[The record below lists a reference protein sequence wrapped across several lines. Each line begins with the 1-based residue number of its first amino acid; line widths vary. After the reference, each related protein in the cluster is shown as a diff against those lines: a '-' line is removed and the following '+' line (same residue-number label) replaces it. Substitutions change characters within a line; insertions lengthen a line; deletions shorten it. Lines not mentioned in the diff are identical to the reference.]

1 MLINFDHDKIFAG
14 ARQSIYE
21 RQQEH
26 EYGIRQYILSVYLYM
41 ALALIITAITS
52 VVFVSSITF
61 INLILNSPLKWI
73 LAIAPVVMVLCIGKI
88 TEMSKPLALISL
100 SIFAVLI
107 GLSLSSIFL
116 ILTNENIV
124 SSFLTIATTFT
135 VISIYGY
142 ITKKDLGT
150 VGSFL
155 LMVIIGIII
164 VSIINLLFEASRLQF
179 IMSVIGV
186 IIFTL
191 FTAYDTQRIR
201 NIYYKTRGD
210 EILADNLAIYG
221 ALLLYTDFIN
231 LFVRRLQLIGMH
243 RN

>member
-1 MLINFDHDKIFAG
+1 MKFDHDKIFAG
-14 ARQSIYE
+14 SRQSIYE
-21 RQQEH
+21 RQH
-26 EYGIRQYILSVYLYM
+26 DYEYGIRQYIISVYLYM
-41 ALALIITAITS
+41 ALALVVTAITS
-52 VVFVSSITF
+52 AMFISSTTF

-73 LAIAPVVMVLCIGKI
+73 LALAPIVMVLCIGKI
-88 TEMSKPLALISL
+88 LEMSKPSALISL

-107 GLSLSSIFL
+107 GLSLSSILL

-124 SSFLTIATTFT
+124 STFLTIATTFT

-142 ITKKDLGT
+142 ATKKDLGSI
-150 VGSFL
+150 GSFL
-155 LMVIIGIII
+155 LMSIIGIMIA
-164 VSIINLLFEASRLQF
+164 SIINLLFEDSRLQF
-179 IMSVIGV
+179 IMSVAGV

-231 LFVRRLQLIGMH
+231 LFVCRLQLLGERH
-243 RN
+243 N

>member
-1 MLINFDHDKIFAG
+1 MRFDRDKIFAG

-21 RQQEH
+21 HQQEH

-41 ALALIITAITS
+41 ALALVITAITS
-52 VVFVSSITF
+52 VVFVSSTTF

-73 LAIAPVVMVLCIGKI
+73 LAIAPIVMVLCIGKI
-88 TEMSKPLALISL
+88 LEMSKPSALISL

-107 GLSLSSIFL
+107 GLSFSSIFL

-124 SSFLTIATTFT
+124 STFFTIATTFT

-150 VGSFL
+150 IGSFL
-155 LMVIIGIII
+155 LMGIIGIMIA
-164 VSIINLLFEASRLQF
+164 SIINLLFEDSRLQF
-179 IMSVIGV
+179 IMSVAGV

-231 LFVRRLQLIGMH
+231 LFVRRLQLIGTR

>member
-1 MLINFDHDKIFAG
+1 MRFDHDKIFAG
-14 ARQSIYE
+14 SRQSIYE
-21 RQQEH
+21 RQYEY

-41 ALALIITAITS
+41 ALALVITAITS
-52 VVFVSSITF
+52 AIFISSVTF

-88 TEMSKPLALISL
+88 TEMSKPSALISL
-100 SIFAVLI
+100 SIFAALI

-124 SSFLTIATTFT
+124 STFLTIATTFT

-142 ITKKDLGT
+142 ATKKDLGSI
-150 VGSFL
+150 GSFL
-155 LMVIIGIII
+155 LMVIIGMIIA
-164 VSIINLLFEASRLQF
+164 SIINLFFEGSKLQF

-201 NIYYKTRGD
+201 NIYYKTRGN
-210 EILADNLAIYG
+210 EILADKLAIYG

-231 LFVRRLQLIGMH
+231 LFVCRLQLIGTR

>member
-41 ALALIITAITS
+41 TLALIITATTS
-52 VVFVSSITF
+52 VVFVSSTTF

-155 LMVIIGIII
+155 LMVIIGMIIA
-164 VSIINLLFEASRLQF
+164 SIINLLFEASRLQF

>member
-1 MLINFDHDKIFAG
+1 
-14 ARQSIYE
+14 
-21 RQQEH
+21 
-26 EYGIRQYILSVYLYM
+26 M
-41 ALALIITAITS
+41 ALALVITAITS
-52 VVFVSSITF
+52 ALFISSTTF
-61 INLILNSPLKWI
+61 TNLILNSPLKWI
-73 LAIAPVVMVLCIGKI
+73 LAIVPVVMVLCIGKI
-88 TEMSKPLALISL
+88 TEMSKPSALISL

-124 SSFLTIATTFT
+124 STFFTIAATFT

-142 ITKKDLGT
+142 ITKKDLGS

-155 LMVIIGIII
+155 LMSIIGITIAN
-164 VSIINLLFEASRLQF
+164 VINLFFEASELQF

-201 NIYYKTRGD
+201 NIYYKTRGN
-210 EILADNLAIYG
+210 EILADKLAIYG

-231 LFVRRLQLIGMH
+231 LFVRRLQLIGER

>member
-1 MLINFDHDKIFAG
+1 
-14 ARQSIYE
+14 
-21 RQQEH
+21 
-26 EYGIRQYILSVYLYM
+26 IRQYILSVYMYM
-41 ALALIITAITS
+41 ALALVITAITS

-73 LAIAPVVMVLCIGKI
+73 LALTPVVMVLCIGKI
-88 TEMSKPLALISL
+88 TQMSKPSALISL
-100 SIFAVLI
+100 SIFAALI

-124 SSFLTIATTFT
+124 STFLTIATTFT

-142 ITKKDLGT
+142 ITKKNLSSIS
-150 VGSFL
+150 SFL
-155 LMVIIGIII
+155 LMGIIGIII
-164 VSIINLLFEASRLQF
+164 ANVINLFFEGSKLQF

-191 FTAYDTQRIR
+191 FTAYDTKRIR
-201 NIYYKTRGD
+201 NIYYKTRGN
-210 EILADNLAIYG
+210 EIVADKLAIYG

-231 LFVRRLQLIGMH
+231 LFVRRLQLIGAR

>member
-1 MLINFDHDKIFAG
+1 MRFDHDKIFAG

-21 RQQEH
+21 RQHEY

-52 VVFVSSITF
+52 AIFMSSATF

-88 TEMSKPLALISL
+88 LEMSKPSALISL
-100 SIFAVLI
+100 SIFAALI

-124 SSFLTIATTFT
+124 STFLTIATTFT

-142 ITKKDLGT
+142 ATKKDLGSI
-150 VGSFL
+150 GSFL
-155 LMVIIGIII
+155 LMVIIGMIIA
-164 VSIINLLFEASRLQF
+164 SIINLFFEGSKLQF
-179 IMSVIGV
+179 IMSVVGV

-201 NIYYKTRGD
+201 NIYYKTRGN
-210 EILADNLAIYG
+210 EILADKLAIYG
-221 ALLLYTDFIN
+221 SLLLYTDFIN
-231 LFVRRLQLIGMH
+231 LFVCRLQLLGERH
-243 RN
+243 N

>member
-1 MLINFDHDKIFAG
+1 MRFFRDKIFAG

-21 RQQEH
+21 RQHEY

-41 ALALIITAITS
+41 ALALVVTAITS
-52 VVFVSSITF
+52 AMFMSSATF
-61 INLILNSPLKWI
+61 ISLILNSPLKWI
-73 LAIAPVVMVLCIGKI
+73 LALAPIVMVLCIGKI
-88 TEMSKPLALISL
+88 LEMSKPSALISL

-107 GLSLSSIFL
+107 GLSFSSIFL

-124 SSFLTIATTFT
+124 STFLTIATTFT

-150 VGSFL
+150 IGSFL
-155 LMVIIGIII
+155 LMGIIGIMIA
-164 VSIINLLFEASRLQF
+164 SIINLFFEGSKLQF
-179 IMSVIGV
+179 IMSVVGV
-186 IIFTL
+186 IIFTV

-201 NIYYKTRGD
+201 NIYYKTRGN
-210 EILADNLAIYG
+210 EILADKLAIYG

-231 LFVRRLQLIGMH
+231 LFVRRLQLIGTR

>member
-1 MLINFDHDKIFAG
+1 MT
-14 ARQSIYE
+14 
-21 RQQEH
+21 
-26 EYGIRQYILSVYLYM
+26 
-41 ALALIITAITS
+41 LALIITATTS
-52 VVFVSSITF
+52 VVFVSSTTF

>member
-1 MLINFDHDKIFAG
+1 MRFDRDKIFAG

-21 RQQEH
+21 RQHEY

-41 ALALIITAITS
+41 ALALVITAITS
-52 VVFVSSITF
+52 AMFISSATF
-61 INLILNSPLKWI
+61 ISLILNSPLKWI

-88 TEMSKPLALISL
+88 LEMSKPLALISL
-100 SIFAVLI
+100 SIFAILI
-107 GLSLSSIFL
+107 GLPLSSIFL
-116 ILTNENIV
+116 MLTNENIV
-124 SSFLTIATTFT
+124 STFLTIATTFT

-142 ITKKDLGT
+142 ATKKDLGSI
-150 VGSFL
+150 GSFL
-155 LMVIIGIII
+155 LMVIIGMIIA
-164 VSIINLLFEASRLQF
+164 SIINLLFEDSRLQF

-186 IIFTL
+186 IIFTI

-231 LFVRRLQLIGMH
+231 LFVRRLQLIGTR

>member
-1 MLINFDHDKIFAG
+1 MKFDHDKIFAG
-14 ARQSIYE
+14 SRQSIYE
-21 RQQEH
+21 RQYEY

-41 ALALIITAITS
+41 ALALVITAITS
-52 VVFVSSITF
+52 AIFISSVTF

-73 LAIAPVVMVLCIGKI
+73 LAIATVVMVICIGKI
-88 TEMSKPLALISL
+88 LEMSKPSALISL
-100 SIFAVLI
+100 SIFAALI

-124 SSFLTIATTFT
+124 STFLTIATTFT

-142 ITKKDLGT
+142 ATKKDLGSI
-150 VGSFL
+150 GSFL
-155 LMVIIGIII
+155 LMVIIGMIIA
-164 VSIINLLFEASRLQF
+164 SIINLFFEGSKLQF
-179 IMSVIGV
+179 IMSVVGV

-201 NIYYKTRGD
+201 NIYYKTRGN
-210 EILADNLAIYG
+210 EILADKLAIYG

-231 LFVRRLQLIGMH
+231 LFVCRLQLLGER

>member
-1 MLINFDHDKIFAG
+1 MKFDHDKIFAG
-14 ARQSIYE
+14 SRQSIYE
-21 RQQEH
+21 RQYEY

-41 ALALIITAITS
+41 ALALVITAITS
-52 VVFVSSITF
+52 AIFISSVTF

-73 LAIAPVVMVLCIGKI
+73 LAIAPVVMVICIGKI
-88 TEMSKPLALISL
+88 LEMSKQKALISL
-100 SIFAVLI
+100 SIFAALI

-124 SSFLTIATTFT
+124 STFLTIATTFT

-142 ITKKDLGT
+142 ATKKDLGSI
-150 VGSFL
+150 GSFL
-155 LMVIIGIII
+155 LMVIIGMIIA
-164 VSIINLLFEASRLQF
+164 SIINLFFEGSKLQF

-201 NIYYKTRGD
+201 NIYFKTRGD

-221 ALLLYTDFIN
+221 ALLPYTDFIN
-231 LFVRRLQLIGMH
+231 LFVRRLQLLGER

>member
-1 MLINFDHDKIFAG
+1 MKFDHDKIFAG
-14 ARQSIYE
+14 SRQSIYE
-21 RQQEH
+21 RQQKH
-26 EYGIRQYILSVYLYM
+26 EYGIRQYMLSVYLYM

-73 LAIAPVVMVLCIGKI
+73 LALTPVVMVLCIGKI
-88 TEMSKPLALISL
+88 TQMSKPSALISL
-100 SIFAVLI
+100 SIFAALI

-124 SSFLTIATTFT
+124 STFLTIATTFT

-142 ITKKDLGT
+142 ATKKDLGSI
-150 VGSFL
+150 GSFL
-155 LMVIIGIII
+155 LMVIIGMIIA
-164 VSIINLLFEASRLQF
+164 SIINLFFEGSKLQF
-179 IMSVIGV
+179 IMSVVGV

-201 NIYYKTRGD
+201 NIYYKTRGN
-210 EILADNLAIYG
+210 EVLADKLAIYG

-231 LFVRRLQLIGMH
+231 LFVCRLQLLGERH
-243 RN
+243 N

>member
-1 MLINFDHDKIFAG
+1 MRFFRDKIFAG

-26 EYGIRQYILSVYLYM
+26 EYGIRQYILSVYMYM
-41 ALALIITAITS
+41 ALALVITAITS

-73 LAIAPVVMVLCIGKI
+73 LALTPVVMVLCIGKI
-88 TEMSKPLALISL
+88 TQMSKPSALISL
-100 SIFAVLI
+100 SIFAALI

-124 SSFLTIATTFT
+124 STFLTIATTFT

-142 ITKKDLGT
+142 ITKKNLSSIS
-150 VGSFL
+150 SFL
-155 LMVIIGIII
+155 LMGIIGIII
-164 VSIINLLFEASRLQF
+164 ANVINLFFEGSKLQF

-191 FTAYDTQRIR
+191 FTAYDTKRIR
-201 NIYYKTRGD
+201 NIYYKTRGN
-210 EILADNLAIYG
+210 EIVADKLAIYG

-231 LFVRRLQLIGMH
+231 LFVRRLQLIGAR

>member
-1 MLINFDHDKIFAG
+1 MRFFRDKIFAG

-21 RQQEH
+21 RQQEY
-26 EYGIRQYILSVYLYM
+26 EYGIRQYILSVYMYM
-41 ALALIITAITS
+41 ALALVITAMTS
-52 VVFVSSITF
+52 VVFMFSTTF

-88 TEMSKPLALISL
+88 TQMSKPSALISL
-100 SIFAVLI
+100 SIFAALI
-107 GLSLSSIFL
+107 GLSLSSIFF

-124 SSFLTIATTFT
+124 STFLTIATTFT

-142 ITKKDLGT
+142 ITKKNLGSI
-150 VGSFL
+150 GSFL
-155 LMVIIGIII
+155 LMGIIGIII
-164 VSIINLLFEASRLQF
+164 ANLINLFFESSKLQF

-191 FTAYDTQRIR
+191 FTAYDTKRIR
-201 NIYYKTRGD
+201 NIYYKTRGN
-210 EILADNLAIYG
+210 EIVADKLAIYG

-231 LFVRRLQLIGMH
+231 LFVRRLQLIGVR

>member
-1 MLINFDHDKIFAG
+1 MKFDHDKIFAG
-14 ARQSIYE
+14 SRQSIYE
-21 RQQEH
+21 RQYEY

-41 ALALIITAITS
+41 ALALVVTAITS
-52 VVFVSSITF
+52 AMFISSATLIS
-61 INLILNSPLKWI
+61 LILNSPLKWI
-73 LAIAPVVMVLCIGKI
+73 LALAPVVMVLCIGKI
-88 TEMSKPLALISL
+88 LEMSKPSALISL
-100 SIFAVLI
+100 SIFATLI

-124 SSFLTIATTFT
+124 STFLTIATTFT

-142 ITKKDLGT
+142 ATKKDLGSI
-150 VGSFL
+150 GSFL
-155 LMVIIGIII
+155 LMVIIGMIIA
-164 VSIINLLFEASRLQF
+164 SIINLFFECSKLQF
-179 IMSVIGV
+179 IMSVVGV

-201 NIYYKTRGD
+201 NIYYKTRGN

-231 LFVRRLQLIGMH
+231 LFVRRLQLIGTR

>member
-1 MLINFDHDKIFAG
+1 MKFDHNLTFAG
-14 ARQSIYE
+14 SRQSIYE
-21 RQQEH
+21 RQH
-26 EYGIRQYILSVYLYM
+26 EYKDGIRQYILFVYLYM
-41 ALALIITAITS
+41 ALALVITAITS
-52 VVFVSSITF
+52 AMFISSATF

-73 LAIAPVVMVLCIGKI
+73 LTIAPVVMVLCLGKI
-88 TEMSKPLALISL
+88 LEMSKPSALISL
-100 SIFAVLI
+100 SIFAILI

-124 SSFLTIATTFT
+124 STFLTIATTFT

-142 ITKKDLGT
+142 ATKKDLGSIT
-150 VGSFL
+150 SFC
-155 LMVIIGIII
+155 LMAIIGMIIA
-164 VSIINLLFEASRLQF
+164 SIINLCSEASKLQF
-179 IMSVIGV
+179 IISVIGV

-201 NIYYKTRGD
+201 DIYDKIRGN
-210 EILADNLAIYG
+210 EILANQLAIYG

-231 LFVRRLQLIGMH
+231 LFVRRLQLIGGR

>member
-1 MLINFDHDKIFAG
+1 MRFDHDKIFAG

-21 RQQEH
+21 RQHEY

-41 ALALIITAITS
+41 ALALVITAITS

-88 TEMSKPLALISL
+88 TEMSKPSALISL
-100 SIFAVLI
+100 SIFAILI

-124 SSFLTIATTFT
+124 STFFTIAATFT

-142 ITKKDLGT
+142 ATKKNPGSI
-150 VGSFL
+150 GSFL
-155 LMVIIGIII
+155 LMGIIGMIIA
-164 VSIINLLFEASRLQF
+164 SIINLFFEASKLQF

-201 NIYYKTRGD
+201 NIYYKTRGN
-210 EILADNLAIYG
+210 EILADKLAIYG

-231 LFVRRLQLIGMH
+231 LFVCRLQLLGER

>member
-1 MLINFDHDKIFAG
+1 LLINFDHDKIFAG

-41 ALALIITAITS
+41 TLALIITATTS
-52 VVFVSSITF
+52 VVFVSSTTF

-155 LMVIIGIII
+155 LMVIIGMIIA
-164 VSIINLLFEASRLQF
+164 SIINLLFEDSRLQF

>member
-1 MLINFDHDKIFAG
+1 LLINFDHDKIFAG

-41 ALALIITAITS
+41 TLALIITATTS
-52 VVFVSSITF
+52 VVFVSSTTF

>member
-1 MLINFDHDKIFAG
+1 MSMNMGSDN
-14 ARQSIYE
+14 
-21 RQQEH
+21 
-26 EYGIRQYILSVYLYM
+26 ILSVYLYM
-41 ALALIITAITS
+41 ALALVITAITS
-52 VVFVSSITF
+52 AMFISSVTF
-61 INLILNSPLKWI
+61 INLILNSPLKWT

-124 SSFLTIATTFT
+124 STFFTIATTFT

-142 ITKKDLGT
+142 ITKKDLGSI
-150 VGSFL
+150 GSFL
-155 LMVIIGIII
+155 LMVIIGMIIA
-164 VSIINLLFEASRLQF
+164 SIINMFFEGSKLQF

-201 NIYYKTRGD
+201 NIYYKTRGN
-210 EILADNLAIYG
+210 EILADKLAIYG
-221 ALLLYTDFIN
+221 TLLLYTDFIN
-231 LFVRRLQLIGMH
+231 LFVRRLQLLGER

>member
-1 MLINFDHDKIFAG
+1 MKFDHDKIFAG

-21 RQQEH
+21 RQYEY

-52 VVFVSSITF
+52 AMFMSSATF
-61 INLILNSPLKWI
+61 ISLILNSPLKWI
-73 LAIAPVVMVLCIGKI
+73 LAIAPIVMVLCIGKI
-88 TEMSKPLALISL
+88 LEMSKPSALISL

-107 GLSLSSIFL
+107 GLSFSSIFL
-116 ILTNENIV
+116 MLTNENIV
-124 SSFLTIATTFT
+124 STFLTIATTFT

-142 ITKKDLGT
+142 ATKKDLGSI
-150 VGSFL
+150 GSFL
-155 LMVIIGIII
+155 LMSIIGIMIA
-164 VSIINLLFEASRLQF
+164 SIINLLFEDSRLQF

-201 NIYYKTRGD
+201 NIYYKTRVD

-231 LFVRRLQLIGMH
+231 LFVRRLQLIGTR